1 MNSGNKRLIQTI
13 IVSGLSVL
21 IGYLINFFV
30 TPYITSNIGMDAY
43 GFVSIAGTT
52 VNYAT
57 IITTALTSFIVRY
70 ISISY
75 HEDNLEEANKY
86 YSSSIA
92 ASAVLAGIIFVFAA
106 CITSKLE
113 LFLNIPEELVTS
125 VKTLFVIVYINFFV
139 TTITIPFGA
148 SAYIKNRLDITGYA
162 KVAGHLCNVAVLLL
176 LFTLFEPRVWF
187 VTLGTLSVS
196 IISLTVSY
204 IMTKKITPEL
214 IFKRTDISLK
224 RIKNMMGNG
233 VWNSLNSLGNVL
245 NSGLDLLIAN
255 LMLTGT
261 QTGQI
266 AIAKTIENMFT
277 MLYQLIFQ
285 PFQPRLLKAY
295 ANGDKQAFVSEVH
308 KCMKISGMCSN
319 IAFAGFFALGHLY
332 FKLWLPE
339 QDYTYLTYLTIITV
353 FGAVTAGIIQPIYYI
368 NTLTLHVKLPC
379 ILTILSGVLNVV
391 SMYLL
396 LSFTDLG
403 PVAVVGTTVVIM
415 LTMNLTFNPIYSAKC
430 IGVNPMVFYKVM
442 ARHFVST
449 FSMVA
454 VFCGIDIIFA
464 PTTWIGL
471 IFCAF
476 LMCIVGVVI
485 HFIIVYTK
493 KERIAI
499 FCMIRGIFKKNYKN
513 KEQEK

>member
-214 IFKRTDISLK
+214 IFKRTDIVFVTT
-224 RIKNMMGNG
+224 RNG
-233 VWNSLNSLGNVL
+233 L
-245 NSGLDLLIAN
+245 
-255 LMLTGT
+255 
-261 QTGQI
+261 
-266 AIAKTIENMFT
+266 
-277 MLYQLIFQ
+277 
-285 PFQPRLLKAY
+285 
-295 ANGDKQAFVSEVH
+295 
-308 KCMKISGMCSN
+308 
-319 IAFAGFFALGHLY
+319 FF
-332 FKLWLPE
+332 
-339 QDYTYLTYLTIITV
+339 
-353 FGAVTAGIIQPIYYI
+353 GIIFVFIG
-368 NTLTLHVKLPC
+368 KLLADQETRLKEYTKVFAV
-379 ILTILSGVLNVV
+379 ILG
-391 SMYLL
+391 
-396 LSFTDLG
+396 
-403 PVAVVGTTVVIM
+403 VAVVGCFLESYFLIR
-415 LTMNLTFNPIYSAKC
+415 IYSKTVINMNFMSVPLSVVVVALSVSLGRGIR
-430 IGVNPMVFYKVM
+430 IGRAVM
-442 ARHFVST
+442 FRRMST
-449 FSMVA
+449 
-454 VFCGIDIIFA
+454 IIFCVHPWIMSTLA
-464 PTTWIGL
+464 FVLAHINFNFSVYMKVGIIITITTAVSYVLVKLRGRVAL
-471 IFCAF
+471 LKY
-476 LMCIVGVVI
+476 LM
-485 HFIIVYTK
+485 
-493 KERIAI
+493 
-499 FCMIRGIFKKNYKN
+499 
-513 KEQEK
+513 

>member
-1 MNSGNKRLIQTI
+1 MSNGNKRLIRTI
-13 IVSGLSVL
+13 IVSGTSVL

-30 TPYITSNIGMDAY
+30 TPYITSNIGIDAY

-57 IITTALTSFIVRY
+57 VITTALTSFIVRY

-75 HEDNLEEANKY
+75 HEENLEEANKY

-92 ASAVLAGIIFVFAA
+92 ASVVLAGLIFMFAA
-106 CITSKLE
+106 CIASKLE
-113 LFLNIPEELVTS
+113 LLLNISEELEAS
-125 VKTLFVIVYINFFV
+125 VKTLFIIVYINFFV

-148 SAYIKNRLDITGYA
+148 SAYIKNRLDIPGYA
-162 KVAGHLCNVAVLLL
+162 KIAGHLCDVAILLL
-176 LFTLFEPRVWF
+176 LFTLFEPRVWY
-187 VTLGTLSVS
+187 VTLGTLS
-196 IISLTVSY
+196 ISLISLIVSY
-204 IMTKKITPEL
+204 IMTKKLTPEL
-214 IFKRTDISLK
+214 SFKLTDVSLK
-224 RIKNMMGNG
+224 NVKNMMGNG

-255 LMLTGT
+255 LMLTAT

-266 AIAKTIENMFT
+266 AIAKTIDNMFI

-295 ANGDKQAFVSEVH
+295 ATGDKKAFIREVH
-308 KCMKISGMCSN
+308 KCMKISGLCSN
-319 IAFAGFFALGHLY
+319 VAFAGFFSLGHLY

-339 QDYTYLTYLTIITV
+339 QDYTYLAYLTIITI

-379 ILTILSGVLNVV
+379 LFTVISGALNVS

-396 LSFTDLG
+396 LRYTDLG

-415 LTMNLTFNPIYSAKC
+415 LVLNLTFNPIYSAKC
-430 IGVNPMVFYKVM
+430 IGVSPMVFYKVM
-442 ARHFVST
+442 VRHFIST
-449 FSMVA
+449 LIMV
-454 VFCGIDIIFA
+454 VFFCRIDKVLA
-464 PTTWIGL
+464 PTTWVGL
-471 IFCAF
+471 ILCAL
-476 LMCIVGVVI
+476 LMCMVGTII
-485 HFIIVYTK
+485 HFIVVCTK
-493 KERIAI
+493 KERISI
-499 FCMIRGIFKKNYKN
+499 FCMINYVFKK
-513 KEQEK
+513 KE